1 MNDRISKLVQLAEK
15 DKSDPFTFYALALEF
30 KSIGEQKKAIEY
42 FDFLI
47 ANFPDYLPT
56 YLQYGLF
63 VQESDPINSK
73 RLFLAGIKLSEI
85 QNDFHTKRELEE
97 FLNELE

>member
-1 MNDRISKLVQLAEK
+1 MNDRISKLLQLVEK

-30 KSIGEQKKAIEY
+30 KAFGEQKKVIEY

-63 VQESDPINSK
+63 MQESDPNKSR
-73 RLFLAGIKLSEI
+73 RLFIEGIKLSEI
-85 QNDFHTKRELEE
+85 QNDFHTKHELEE
-97 FLNELE
+97 FLNELD